1 MVRFKFGRNN
11 TSFLG
16 EANNYGAIIDSLLEK
31 EQ

>member
-1 MVRFKFGRNN
+1 MVRFKFGKNN

-16 EANNYGAIIDSLLEK
+16 EANNYGAIIGSLLEK